1 MGVRIV
7 QPAVQIQAFH
17 PPKLHCTCFDCRSY
31 SGVSF
36 LWVNNS
42 CSICSSE
49 VSIRKL
55 FPKSV
60 VLWEYIYHTW
70 NYASRADT
78 QVSQQQNTY
87 SVNLLLTLFFTFHGS
102 MQDNLT
108 KLKKKSGKVSRQI
121 ILLKT
126 VHEALGKEK
135 NNQTNQNIL
144 GCSFPSLKN
153 TTGNLSA
160 FSG

>member
-1 MGVRIV
+1 MGVRIF

-60 VLWEYIYHTW
+60 VMWEYIYLTW

-87 SVNLLLTLFFTFHGS
+87 RVNLLLTLFLLS
-102 MQDNLT
+102 MEVC
-108 KLKKKSGKVSRQI
+108 KK
-121 ILLKT
+121 ILLNKRKSQEKCLDRSYYWRQYMKHCMAKRKIIKLNKT
-126 VHEALGKEK
+126 FWVVVSHH
-135 NNQTNQNIL
+135 
-144 GCSFPSLKN
+144 
-153 TTGNLSA
+153 
-160 FSG
+160 

>member
-1 MGVRIV
+1 MGVRIF

-60 VLWEYIYHTW
+60 VMWEYIYLTW

-87 SVNLLLTLFFTFHGS
+87 SVNLLLTLFLPS
-102 MQDNLT
+102 MVVCT
-108 KLKKKSGKVSRQI
+108 I
-121 ILLKT
+121 ILLNKRKSQEKCLDRSYYWRQYMKHWAKRKIIKLNKT
-126 VHEALGKEK
+126 FWVVVSHH
-135 NNQTNQNIL
+135 
-144 GCSFPSLKN
+144 
-153 TTGNLSA
+153 
-160 FSG
+160 